1 MTQEQAQ
8 PGQIET
14 WAIVEIFGHQKIVGF
29 CRTVA
34 MGSACMLRV
43 DVPELPEEQQ
53 EYGAYKWNEKTQ
65 MNETVRKTRTL
76 AAVPS
81 FTRFLGISSIFSLTP
96 CSEEFARAAQKRM
109 RIAPP
114 TMVEMPQQRALP
126 APDDG
131 DDEEE
136 GYGDEG

>member
-1 MTQEQAQ
+1 MNQEQAQ

-14 WAIVEIFGHQKIVGF
+14 WAIVEIFGHHKLVGF

-43 DVPELPEEQQ
+43 DVPELPEEQE
-53 EYGAYKWNEKTQ
+53 EYGAYEWNEKAQ
-65 MNETVRKTRTL
+65 RNETVRKTRTI

-81 FTRFLGISSIFSLTP
+81 FTRFLGIGSIFSLTP

-114 TMVEMPQQRALP
+114 TIVEIPTQLALP
-126 APDDG
+126 SPENDDLVF
-131 DDEEE
+131 
-136 GYGDEG
+136 